1 MIPSSVYLMEVDIR
15 PDHNEQSM
23 GRSLAGS
30 ERMIAGPTAL
40 WTANLSVLVPN
51 AAYEEWTG
59 FLDGLRGSEKFFN
72 YFPTGEGQLI
82 PSATP
87 VTWENNS
94 APVTWISGAQTIT
107 WSTRPFVRNDT
118 GIFSETL
125 TIRHPTKANEW
136 KPGVLFSLKGSMYRV
151 AAVDV
156 TNVDVVTLTVTP
168 RLRAEVREGDLIR
181 AGACLMRL
189 RTGDSGRIPKPIT
202 TLNAQLELVEH
213 L

>member
-40 WTANLSVLVPN
+40 WTANLSVLVSN

-87 VTWENNS
+87 VTWENNAYAVDPSKVSSVS
-94 APVTWISGAQTIT
+94 ADISAI
-107 WSTRPFVRNDT
+107 NDDPAAT
-118 GIFSETL
+118 PARFD
-125 TIRHPTKANEW
+125 ADW
-136 KPGVLFSLKGSMYRV
+136 KPTANALAYQSATGE
-151 AAVDV
+151 
-156 TNVDVVTLTVTP
+156 TP
-168 RLRAEVREGDLIR
+168 RDD
-181 AGACLMRL
+181 AG
-189 RTGDSGRIPKPIT
+189 
-202 TLNAQLELVEH
+202 
-213 L
+213 